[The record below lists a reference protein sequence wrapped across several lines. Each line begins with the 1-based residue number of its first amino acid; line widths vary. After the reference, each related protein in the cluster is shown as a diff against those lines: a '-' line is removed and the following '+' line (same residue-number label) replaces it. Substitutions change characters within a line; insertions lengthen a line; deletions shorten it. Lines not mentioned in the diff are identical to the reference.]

1 MDQKKMKNIKKPAY
15 GCTMAKGLFAGANWV
30 CIKCG
35 RQAPGYSSMPSAQ
48 AYGRCPDTAS
58 GNHVWQQC

>member
-1 MDQKKMKNIKKPAY
+1 MDQKEMKNIKKPAY
-15 GCTMAKGLFAGANWV
+15 GCTMAKGLFAGAKWV

-35 RQAPGYSSMPSAQ
+35 RQTSVWTSMPPAQ
-48 AYGRCPDTAS
+48 EGGRCPDTAS